1 MLDRVKSQCLEQR
14 KSFKLVLVLLHY
26 FYHLLQEIIMKKDNK
41 SGFRFASVRKAS
53 LRFAVVA
60 IPLFLGTSLSSCK
73 DDFLDREPLDAI
85 TDITFW
91 KTQEQLELAVNGTY
105 AYLKAK
111 NFADMENL
119 GDNTIYP
126 PRSDYQ
132 AISSGNFDFTAG
144 TLNSEWVNQYS
155 GIRRCNHFL
164 ENYTNAEGV
173 VDQETLNQY
182 VGEVRFM
189 RAFLYSYLVSFF
201 GDVPLITKTLN
212 IGDPE
217 IYGERTPREEVVD
230 FILNEL
236 EEAAQ
241 GLPVSYGGEDLG
253 RITKG
258 AALGWKARIALFH
271 GRYDVA
277 EAAAKA
283 VMDLGVYQLYSNGNP
298 ATSYNE
304 LFTDAGKLANGRN
317 NETILARVFL
327 ENVSM
332 HNMSRE
338 TQVPDQ
344 TARFNPTKSLVDA
357 YLASDGLPVE
367 VSPLYSEASYEDIF
381 KNRDPRMT
389 QTILAPGAEWGGKD
403 DGDQDDKPNV
413 IFNMPKFNADKKG
426 TVTGTGY
433 YFTKYVDI
441 PAVGTYN
448 KDDNDIHLLRY
459 AEVLLTYA
467 EARLEQGTLTQDDI
481 DLTINKLRDR
491 VGMVHMDIA
500 TLAAN
505 GLDLR
510 TEIRRERRVELAREG
525 QRYFDILRWK
535 QGELL
540 AEDVKGV
547 KKSLIPSWSQQY
559 VESFPTDEDGYLII
573 NTGRRFDENKNYLW
587 PVPFTQLQQNP
598 NLGQNPGW
606 E

>member
-1 MLDRVKSQCLEQR
+1 MRQKDISSLR
-14 KSFKLVLVLLHY
+14 KPFLRRTALGV
-26 FYHLLQEIIMKKDNK
+26 
-41 SGFRFASVRKAS
+41 AS
-53 LRFAVVA
+53 LA
-60 IPLFLGTSLSSCK
+60 IPVILGASLSSCK
-73 DDFLDREPLDAI
+73 DDFLDRQPLDAI
-85 TDITFW
+85 TDVTFW
-91 KTQEQLELAVNGTY
+91 KTQQQLELAVNGTY

-119 GDNTIYP
+119 ADNTIYP

-144 TLNSEWVNQYS
+144 TLNSEWTAQYN

-164 ENYTNAEGV
+164 ENYSKAEGT
-173 VDQETLNQY
+173 VDAETLSQY

-189 RAFLYSYLVSFF
+189 RAFLYSYLSFFF

-217 IYGERTPREEVVD
+217 IYGERTPRAEIVD

-236 EEAAQ
+236 DEAAQ
-241 GLPVSYGGEDLG
+241 GLPVSYGNSDLG

-258 AALGWKARIALFH
+258 AALGWKARVALFY

-277 EAAAKA
+277 EAASKA
-283 VMDLGVYQLYSNGNP
+283 VMDLGVYELYSNGNP
-298 ATSYNE
+298 ATSYHE

-317 NETILARVFL
+317 KETILARVHL

-344 TARFNPTKSLVDA
+344 TSRFCPTKSLVDA
-357 YLASDGLPVE
+357 YLASDGLPIE
-367 VSPLYSEASYEDIF
+367 ISPLYSENSYEEIF

-389 QTILAPGAEWGGKD
+389 QTILAPGSEWGGKD
-403 DGDQDDKPNV
+403 DGDQDDKPNE
-413 IFNMPKFNADKKG
+413 IFNLPKFNADKKG
-426 TVTGTGY
+426 CVTGTGY

-467 EARLEQGTLTQDDI
+467 EARLEQGTLTQQDI
-481 DLTINKLRDR
+481 DITINKLRER
-491 VGMVHMDIA
+491 VGMVPMTVADM
-500 TLAAN
+500 AAH
-505 GLDLR
+505 GLNLR
-510 TEIRRERRVELAREG
+510 DEVRRERRVELAREG

-540 AEDVKGV
+540 AQDVKGV
-547 KKSLIPSWSQQY
+547 KKSLIPSWSQTY
-559 VESFPTDEDGYLII
+559 VASYPTDENGYLIV
-573 NTGRRFDENKNYLW
+573 NTGRRFDESRNYLW
-587 PVPFTQLQQNP
+587 PVPFNQLQQNP
-598 NLGQNPGW
+598 ALGQNPGW
-606 E
+606 